1 MGTMK
6 RSSNQMKFF
15 VVIDGKSTNI
25 TQEVADFGE
34 KGVDPAAT
42 ASCILENYRDAN
54 PGASVALRVTGH
66 PATF

>member
-1 MGTMK
+1 MAT
-6 RSSNQMKFF
+6 RTSNQIKFF
-15 VVIDGKSTNI
+15 VVIDGKSINI

-54 PGASVALRVTGH
+54 PGVSVVLRSAG
-66 PATF
+66 